1 MFFGTLFTA
10 ILPTATEEEKP
21 SLRRESIMKSVQSG
35 MRNYRVFVFLL
46 LPLICISNI
55 PRCHIIC
62 ELFIADLRDHHCPEE
77 KYEEVQ
83 QQLNCKRD

>member
-1 MFFGTLFTA
+1 
-10 ILPTATEEEKP
+10 
-21 SLRRESIMKSVQSG
+21 MKSVQSG

-46 LPLICISNI
+46 HPLICISNI
-55 PRCHIIC
+55 PRCHIIIC

-83 QQLNCKRD
+83 QQLNCKYTNGIEMALHSLSQLSLVDCNKLLIGG